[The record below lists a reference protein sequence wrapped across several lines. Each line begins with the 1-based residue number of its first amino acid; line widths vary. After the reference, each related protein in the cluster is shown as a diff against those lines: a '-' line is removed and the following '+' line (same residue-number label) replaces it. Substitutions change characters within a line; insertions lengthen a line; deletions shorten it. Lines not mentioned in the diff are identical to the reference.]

1 MKKFILCAI
10 ASLFSVSL
18 FAQSRV
24 VQTAKRPTGGTVVN
38 RPNTQAECA
47 TDPATGIFTCKTS
60 GSKTTGK
67 TTLGGNS
74 NVNKPVVNTPN
85 PKTSIC
91 ATNDDGIFTCKPKNK
106 RDVKKIKRD
115 AQSNYNNAKNK
126 AANAFK

>member
-1 MKKFILCAI
+1 M
-10 ASLFSVSL
+10 
-18 FAQSRV
+18 
-24 VQTAKRPTGGTVVN
+24 
-38 RPNTQAECA
+38 
-47 TDPATGIFTCKTS
+47 FTCKTS

-115 AQSNYNNAKNK
+115 VQSNYNDAKNK